1 MKSVNTFWQITSC
14 KKVQKQVEGLV
25 RLAQSEKKEK
35 QDQEQHS
42 YSKERSL
49 TRYSRQNKT
58 KILVSDIKQVPL
70 DLVTLSHENNWVTG
84 VSNIKIPYSRKNKVG
99 LIQN

>member
-49 TRYSRQNKT
+49 TCSLLAAKQNK
-58 KILVSDIKQVPL
+58 
-70 DLVTLSHENNWVTG
+70 
-84 VSNIKIPYSRKNKVG
+84 NISK
-99 LIQN
+99 